1 MQKDVDVKREESQ
14 RKGERSTSILIFL
27 LCLRVS
33 SFVVGNKKQLHNA
46 VNGSAEVS

>member
-14 RKGERSTSILIFL
+14 RKGERSTSIFL